1 MKKDKYIKLS
11 ILGILIL
18 AVMCCA
24 FLYLRQGKKTKS
36 DNDKAAVNQNETL
49 EPEKVTPE
57 ETLAIT
63 EALQEYTSITES
75 TQEETIQEETTQE
88 AVSQNE
94 EVTTK
99 ESGSNNSVSLAVNVI
114 YQYPDMPSGC
124 EVTALTMVLNYMGIN
139 VTNKYLADNYLDAS
153 TYDMFESF
161 VGSVYDDS
169 SFGCFAPVI
178 VKTADAF
185 FDDNNYEYKAVNIS
199 GSTKEQLID
208 YLHDNK
214 PVIIWNTED
223 MRPTYLKEYNLD
235 GYQFTWHGNEHC
247 VVLCGYNEKNN
258 TFEIADS
265 IAGKVIRDADIFF
278 QRYEEMLSQAVII
291 NNK

>member
-1 MKKDKYIKLS
+1 MKKNKYIYLS
-11 ILGILIL
+11 IIGILIL
-18 AVMCCA
+18 VVMCGA
-24 FLYLRQGKKTKS
+24 FIYLHQGKKKNS
-36 DNDKAAVNQNETL
+36 DNGKVAVNQNETL
-49 EPEKVTPE
+49 ETEKVTPE
-57 ETLAIT
+57 EISTIIEAFQEDTSIT
-63 EALQEYTSITES
+63 EALQKNTSATES
-75 TQEETIQEETTQE
+75 IQEE
-88 AVSQNE
+88 VIWNE

-99 ESGSNNSVSLAVNVI
+99 ESNSNNTVSLAVNVI

-139 VTNKYLADNYLDAS
+139 VSNKYLADNYLDAS

-185 FDDNNYEYKAVNIS
+185 FADNNYEYKAVNVS
-199 GSTKEQLID
+199 GSTKEQLVN
-208 YLHDNK
+208 YLYDNK

-247 VVLCGYNEKNN
+247 VVLCGYDEENN

-265 IAGKVIRDADIFF
+265 IAGKVTRDADIFF
-278 QRYEEMLSQAVII
+278 QRYEDMLSQAVII
-291 NNK
+291 SNK